1 MRTFSAAVLALAASS
16 TLAAAQ
22 PSQPGPPKPS
32 LPPPPAVP
40 GYHIAGIHAFLYFH
54 QDGSFDTKDLTAG
67 GVALWNTIIGEGD
80 AQHPSNTMLV
90 KVDIG
95 GPSFSNIDGKVTVV
109 AKAGKRTLAKQV
121 FELGDYF
128 HEHGRVVTVPLIVTD
143 VGCDEVKLTATLS
156 GKGKRGSATA
166 IVPFACGE

>member
-1 MRTFSAAVLALAASS
+1 MRALAVTALVLAASS

-22 PSQPGPPKPS
+22 PAQRRPGPPPVQQV
-32 LPPPPAVP
+32 AR
-40 GYHIAGIHAFLYFH
+40 YQIMGIHAFLYFH
-54 QDGSFDTKDLTAG
+54 GDGSFGTKDLTAG

-80 AQHPSNTMLV
+80 ADSPATTMLV
-90 KVDIG
+90 KVEVG
-95 GPSFSNIDGKVTVV
+95 GPSFSNIDGKLTVV
-109 AKAGKRTLAKQV
+109 ARAGKRTLARQV

-128 HEHGRVVTVPLIVTD
+128 DEHAKVIAVPMIVVG